1 MMLVEEKHKCMFVCF
16 LKCALS
22 FKTYNYPTGL
32 FEVFYMDKN
41 VERAQLI
48 KRPHL
53 AKIKASQQISH
64 KSRKQC
70 WLKKIQSIHDE
81 IIF

>member
-22 FKTYNYPTGL
+22 LKIYSYPTGL
-32 FEVFYMDKN
+32 LEVFHMDKN

-48 KRPHL
+48 KRRHL

-70 WLKKIQSIHDE
+70 CLKKIQSIHGE